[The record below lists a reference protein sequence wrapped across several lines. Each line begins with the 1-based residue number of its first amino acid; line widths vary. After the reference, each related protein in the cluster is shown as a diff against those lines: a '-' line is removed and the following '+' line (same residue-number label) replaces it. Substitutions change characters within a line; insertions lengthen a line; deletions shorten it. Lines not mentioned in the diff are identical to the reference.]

1 DGAGEAHLV
10 RHADHGHARFRQ
22 FDHHVEHFFD
32 HLRIERRRRLVEQ
45 HHLGIHAERAC
56 DRDTLLL
63 PARELTRILAR
74 LPGNSHPLEVLHR
87 RGLRLIAR
95 LTAHPDGTKRAVLQD
110 REMWEKIE
118 VLKDHPDFT
127 AHQLNVPD
135 VVGELDAI
143 DDYSSA
149 LMLLQA
155 VYAADQGRLARAG
168 RSADDDPL
176 AAIDTEVDLLQHVK
190 LPIPFMDADHLD
202 DR

>member
-1 DGAGEAHLV
+1 
-10 RHADHGHARFRQ
+10 
-22 FDHHVEHFFD
+22 
-32 HLRIERRRRLVEQ
+32 
-45 HHLGIHAERAC
+45 ERAC

-74 LPGNSHPLEVLHR
+74 LLGNSHPLEILHR

-202 DR
+202 DRVVPRARIGAGVDSGFGHVQVRPSCASGRYRTVVPDTGCTWT